1 MSTSTSFA
9 SSFPSSTPAADPF
22 AARHHKSLPRELR
35 TEAAG
40 MTWSAFEN
48 TYAPSNGPFRLGSW
62 SEQKTG
68 PGMWDFAATLGI
80 GESICKTGASAPG
93 PVAAMTSMLY
103 DAGCPMEILSF
114 HQHEIGHRTA
124 TFLLCESVGIRL
136 WAMGIGESHTE
147 STLRAMISGANRL
160 CLA

>member
-9 SSFPSSTPAADPF
+9 SSFPSSTAAADPF

-35 TEAAG
+35 NESAG
-40 MTWSAFEN
+40 MTWSAFEC
-48 TYAPSNGPFRLGSW
+48 TYAPSSGPYRLGSW
-62 SEQKTG
+62 SETKTG
-68 PGMWDFAATLGI
+68 PGMWDFEATLGI

-124 TFLLCESVGIRL
+124 TFLLCESDGIRL

-160 CLA
+160 RPA